1 MYAIVEIAGQQFK
14 VEKDQKLFVHRL
26 QTKEGDKVTFSDVLL
41 TDDGK
46 KVNVGTPRVIGA
58 EVTAKVLAHMKG
70 DKVKVFK
77 KKRRKGY
84 QKLNGHRQYMSHI
97 EIESISLDGKTSAK
111 KTEKKE
117 TKTKVVE
124 KKVTE
129 KKVTEKKEVEK
140 KTVEKKTTVKKPAEK
155 KTAAKKIE
163 AKKTTVKADN
173 LTKIEG
179 IGPKIAGIL
188 KDAGF
193 DTFKK
198 LSATKADKISEIL
211 VEAGGNAYNRFDTT
225 TWPKQAKLAA
235 DGKWDELKKL
245 QDELDGGK
253 TK

>member
-14 VEKDQKLFVHRL
+14 VEKDQKLYVHRL
-26 QTKEGDKVTFSDVLL
+26 QTKEGDKVTFDGVLL

-46 KVNVGTPRVIGA
+46 KVNIGTPRVIGA
-58 EVTAKVLAHMKG
+58 EVTAKVLAHMKA

-77 KKRRKGY
+77 KKRRQGY

-97 EIESISLDGKTSAK
+97 EIESISLDGKAPAK
-111 KTEKKE
+111 KVEKKE
-117 TKTKVVE
+117 TKAKPVEKKVVE
-124 KKVTE
+124 KKVVE
-129 KKVTEKKEVEK
+129 KKVVEK
-140 KTVEKKTTVKKPAEK
+140 KTPVKKAEPKKTEPKKAV
-155 KTAAKKIE
+155 
-163 AKKTTVKADN
+163 VKADN

-198 LSATKADKISEIL
+198 LSAAKAEKVSEIL

-225 TWPKQAKLAA
+225 TWPQQAKLAA
-235 DGKWDELKKL
+235 DGKWDELKTL

>member
-26 QTKEGDKVTFSDVLL
+26 QTKEGDKVTFDGVLL

-46 KVNVGTPRVIGA
+46 KVNIGTPRVLGA
-58 EVTAKVLAHMKG
+58 EVTAKVLAHMKA

-97 EIESISLDGKTSAK
+97 EIESISLDGKAPAK
-111 KTEKKE
+111 KAEKKE
-117 TKTKVVE
+117 TKAKPAV
-124 KKVTE
+124 KKA
-129 KKVTEKKEVEK
+129 
-140 KTVEKKTTVKKPAEK
+140 VEKKTTEKKPVAKKVAEK
-155 KTAAKKIE
+155 KAEPKK
-163 AKKTTVKADN
+163 ATVKADN

-198 LSATKADKISEIL
+198 LSATKAEKVSEIL

-225 TWPKQAKLAA
+225 TWPQQAKLAA
-235 DGKWDELKKL
+235 EGKWDELKTL
-245 QDELDGGK
+245 QEELDGGK
-253 TK
+253 AK

>member
-26 QTKEGDKVTFSDVLL
+26 QTKEGEKVTFDGVLL

-46 KVNVGTPRVIGA
+46 KVNIGTPRVIGA

-97 EIESISLDGKTSAK
+97 EIESISLDGKAPAK
-111 KTEKKE
+111 KAEKKE
-117 TKTKVVE
+117 TKAKPAE
-124 KKVTE
+124 KKV
-129 KKVTEKKEVEK
+129 
-140 KTVEKKTTVKKPAEK
+140 VEKKTTVKKPVAKKVAEK
-155 KTAAKKIE
+155 KAVPKK
-163 AKKTTVKADN
+163 ATVKADN

-198 LSATKADKISEIL
+198 LSTAKAEKVSEIL

-225 TWPKQAKLAA
+225 TWPQQAKLAA
-235 DGKWDELKKL
+235 EGKWDELKTL
-245 QDELDGGK
+245 QEELDGGK
-253 TK
+253 AK